1 MNGGLGNATD
11 DADVGS
17 LTGWREVGVAL
28 DEMVALGAVG
38 GMECKGLVLYLDRSE
53 GEMCAAAKCSG
64 FYEGGVSE
72 VRGLGW

>member
-53 GEMCAAAKCSG
+53 
-64 FYEGGVSE
+64 
-72 VRGLGW
+72 